1 MRIRWENPHQVLRVL
16 SCLEGALSKG
26 GFLLSPS
33 SPPWKVWD
41 GEQRQ
46 GEGSTVP
53 CKTWGEMERGG
64 RVVRKE
70 GADRRLRDQREQVSE
85 PEAKGGK

>member
-1 MRIRWENPHQVLRVL
+1 M
-16 SCLEGALSKG
+16 
-26 GFLLSPS
+26 
-33 SPPWKVWD
+33 WD
-41 GEQRQ
+41 GGQRQ

-70 GADRRLRDQREQVSE
+70 GADRRLWDQREQVSE